1 MKGKKRKMKL
11 TRQEYEA
18 MQKSRQGKSNE
29 STGQNSRVGFFSL
42 KNDGD
47 EAVVRFAYNEIYEVF
62 EDVVTCHPVT
72 IDGKFKKVNC
82 LRSPKG
88 PIEDCPLCANG
99 ERYEQR
105 VYIRLIEYI
114 RGEDGSITPVA
125 KVWDRPRSYVDLL
138 NNFYTEYGDISGQVF
153 KIKRSGAAGSKD
165 TKYNIIPANPTIYNS
180 NIYVADFSA
189 FDGYNPV
196 GTAVV
201 DMSYDDLATLHQG
214 TTTGSGTTV
223 EPDQS
228 AEAMTH
234 RAGNSPESPTVRR
247 VIYK

>member
-1 MKGKKRKMKL
+1 MKL

-196 GTAVV
+196 RTAVV

-214 TTTGSGTTV
+214 TTTNSGTTV

>member
-1 MKGKKRKMKL
+1 MKL

-18 MQKSRQGKSNE
+18 MQKSRQGRSEE
-29 STGQNSRVGFFSL
+29 SATKNSRVGFFSL

-62 EDVVTCHPVT
+62 EDVVTCHPVS
-72 IDGKFKKVNC
+72 IDGKFRKVNC

-88 PIEDCPLCANG
+88 PIEDCPLCAKG

-114 RGEDGSITPVA
+114 RGEDGSVTPVA
-125 KVWDRPRSYVDLL
+125 KVWDRPRSYVDIL
-138 NNFYTEYGDISGQVF
+138 NSFYTEYGDISGQVF

-165 TKYNIIPANPTIYNS
+165 TKYNIIPANPAIYNS

-201 DMSYDDLATLHQG
+201 NMSYDDLATLG
-214 TTTGSGTTV
+214 TPTSSGGTFV
-223 EPDQS
+223 EPDRTAEPVYHNSEQS
-228 AEAMTH
+228 A
-234 RAGNSPESPTVRR
+234 VRR

>member
-1 MKGKKRKMKL
+1 MKL

-18 MQKSRQGKSNE
+18 MQAARQNRPTE
-29 STGQNSRVGFFSL
+29 STTPKNNRVGFFSL

-47 EAVVRFAYNEIYEVF
+47 EAVVRFAYNEIEEVF

-88 PIEDCPLCANG
+88 PVEDCPLCAKG

-114 RGEDGSITPVA
+114 RGDDGSITPVA
-125 KVWDRPRSYVDLL
+125 KVWDRPRSYVDIL
-138 NNFYTEYGDISGQVF
+138 NSFYTEYGDISGQVF

-165 TKYNIIPANPTIYNS
+165 TKYNIIPANPAIYNS
-180 NIYVADFSA
+180 NIYTANFTA
-189 FDGYNPV
+189 FEGYNPV

-201 DMSYDDLATLHQG
+201 DMSYEELAKG
-214 TTTGSGTTV
+214 
-223 EPDQS
+223 D
-228 AEAMTH
+228 AKNEAPAQPTYS
-234 RAGNSPESPTVRR
+234 NDSSTVRR
-247 VIYK
+247 VVYQ

>member
-1 MKGKKRKMKL
+1 M
-11 TRQEYEA
+11 
-18 MQKSRQGKSNE
+18 
-29 STGQNSRVGFFSL
+29 
-42 KNDGD
+42 
-47 EAVVRFAYNEIYEVF
+47 
-62 EDVVTCHPVT
+62 
-72 IDGKFKKVNC
+72 
-82 LRSPKG
+82 
-88 PIEDCPLCANG
+88 
-99 ERYEQR
+99 
-105 VYIRLIEYI
+105 
-114 RGEDGSITPVA
+114 
-125 KVWDRPRSYVDLL
+125 WDRPRSYVDLL

-201 DMSYDDLATLHQG
+201 DMSYDDLAALHQG
-214 TTTGSGTTV
+214 TTTGSSGTFV

-234 RAGNSPESPTVRR
+234 SMGNSEQPAVRR